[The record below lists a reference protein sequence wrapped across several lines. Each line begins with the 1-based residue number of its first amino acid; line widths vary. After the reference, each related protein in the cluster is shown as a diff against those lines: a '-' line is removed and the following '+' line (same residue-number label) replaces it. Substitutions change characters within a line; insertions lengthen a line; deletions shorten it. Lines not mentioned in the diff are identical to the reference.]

1 MLGCTV
7 QTYHLR
13 HIFNGFNFKLDF
25 EFLVACSHCGV
36 FKYLIA
42 WQWRCGCLETD
53 RLSEGDEIKISD
65 RNSQWVVNI
74 PRINRIFGVCT
85 GVLKF
90 RISEKLRRLKHPVIS
105 SNTRQYAWFHHAHYT
120 DVIMTTMASQITS
133 LRVVYSIVHSGADQ
147 RKHQSSASLAYVW
160 GIHRDRWIP
169 RTKGQ

>member
-1 MLGCTV
+1 MPFDISPPNDTTCWAV
-7 QTYHLR
+7 RCR
-13 HIFNGFNFKLDF
+13 HIIYDISSTDLTLNLN
-25 EFLVACSHCGV
+25 
-36 FKYLIA
+36 LIA

-53 RLSEGDEIKISD
+53 RLSTGDEIKISD

-74 PRINRIFGVCT
+74 PRINRIFVVCT
-85 GVLKF
+85 GVLKC
-90 RISEKLRRLKHPVIS
+90 RISEKHRKLKHPVIS
-105 SNTRQYAWFHHAHYT
+105 SNTRQYAWFRRAHYT

-133 LRVVYSIVHSGADQ
+133 LTVVYSIVHSGADQ